1 MQSEILLVNLVWR
14 GEASAFDLLVKRHYA
29 MARAIARR
37 YASNSEDIDDLVQE
51 SFVTA
56 YERLGQLND
65 PEKFAGW
72 LAAIVRNQGLM
83 WQRQRANHPSL
94 FSMDDDLIEAGLLNN
109 IIVDEARR
117 CEQRNAV
124 RDIVKDALASLNQ
137 NHRRLVQLHYFE
149 GYDYCETAALLDIPI
164 NAVRGRLDRARTALR
179 KELQKIMNVAKS
191 GWEFNAEELDAIRLA
206 SWMAEKE
213 SESTEKGYYDRAV
226 LNAVY
231 FDGKGAIVS
240 TDTHRVFAYRSESPI
255 SHEPLL
261 VHADM
266 ARLLRDQHPDARSG
280 KLLLEAKEAILDLDN
295 GGRIRAAVVEGEFP
309 AWQKVVP
316 DSFRYKCKLR
326 VEHILNALDVISRQR
341 ESELAQKLNKDD
353 EFRILMSLSPAD
365 GKMNISKGQESD
377 ENGLSW
383 EIRMALSAEFS
394 AGDEELLFAM
404 NWLFLQQAIN
414 ALNLP
419 GDAFVEISMSEW
431 DKPVLTQAASGGKS
445 FVVTMPMTRVSDN
458 AEQSEQ
464 AEAS

>member
-1 MQSEILLVNLVWR
+1 MQSEIVLVNLVWN
-14 GEASAFDLLVKRHYA
+14 GEASAFDLLVRRHYA

-94 FSMDDDLIEAGLLNN
+94 FSMDDDLISAGLLSSLV
-109 IIVDEARR
+109 VDEARR
-117 CEQRNAV
+117 SEQRNAI
-124 RDIVKDALASLNQ
+124 RDVVKDALASLNR

-213 SESTEKGYYDRAV
+213 GVSDRAA

-266 ARLLRDQHPDARSG
+266 ARLLRDQHTDARSG
-280 KLLLEAKEAILDLDN
+280 KMLIEAKEAILDLDN
-295 GGRIRAAVVEGEFP
+295 GGRIRAAVVDAEFP

-316 DSFRYKCKLR
+316 EEFKYKFKVR
-326 VEHILNALDVISRQR
+326 VEHILNAVDVIARQR
-341 ESELAQKLNKDD
+341 ESELVQKLNKDD
-353 EFRILMSLSPAD
+353 EFRILMSLLPAD
-365 GKMNISKGQESD
+365 GKMTISNGQECGED
-377 ENGLSW
+377 GLSW

-404 NWLFLQQAIN
+404 NWLYLEQAVR

-419 GDAFVEISMSEW
+419 GDAFVEFSMNEW
-431 DKPVLTQAASGGKS
+431 NKPILTQAAGGGKIIA
-445 FVVTMPMTRVSDN
+445 VTMPRARVSDN